1 MKLWDKGAP
10 LDKQVGAFTVGE
22 DPALDAQLVT
32 YDCVASK
39 AHARMLA
46 GIGVLDGAELE
57 SLLAGLDEIIRVHQA
72 GKFVIRPE
80 DEDCHTAI
88 ENFLTERCGEAGK
101 KIHTARSRNDQ
112 VLTAMRLYEKNA
124 VADILTAIGDL
135 IEMIQ
140 QRRAADGAT
149 ALPGFTHTRKA
160 MPTTID
166 AWFEAYAES
175 LTDDMALLAA
185 VGQIIDQSPLG
196 SAAGFGVPTEIDR
209 QATADEL
216 GFARVQAT
224 NYCQNSRGKFEAML
238 IDAADQIM
246 MDLARMA
253 DDLILLSMPTFGFV
267 SLPAEL
273 CTGSSIMPQKQNP
286 DVLELVR
293 GSRGV
298 VAGASVTV
306 KTITAGLISG
316 YHRDLQLTKGP
327 IMRALSVTGQCLA
340 MMKLVF
346 EKLIVNAERCAAAMT
361 DELFA
366 TQRAY
371 DLVRQGVP
379 FREAYRRVAEDIG
392 L

>member
-10 LDKQVGAFTVGE
+10 LNKQVEAFTVGE
-22 DPALDAQLVT
+22 DPTLDAQLVR
-32 YDCVASK
+32 YDCAASK

-46 GIGVLDGAELE
+46 GIGVLDEGELE
-57 SLLAGLDEIIRVHQA
+57 SLLAGLDEIVRLHEA
-72 GKFVIRPE
+72 GEFTIRPE

-112 VLTAMRLYEKNA
+112 VLTAMRLYEKDA
-124 VADILTAIGDL
+124 VADILAAVDEL
-135 IEMIQ
+135 VEMIQ

-175 LTDDMALLAA
+175 LKDDKTLMAA

-196 SAAGFGVPTEIDR
+196 SAAGFGVPMEIDR

-224 NYCQNSRGKFEAML
+224 GYCQNSRGKFEAML
-238 IDAADQIM
+238 IDTADQIM

-253 DDLILLSMPTFGFV
+253 DDLILFSMPTFGFV
-267 SLPAEL
+267 LLPAEL

-286 DVLELVR
+286 DVLELIR

-298 VAGASVTV
+298 VAGAGAAV
-306 KTITAGLISG
+306 KTVTSGLISG

-327 IMRALSVTGQCLA
+327 IMRALSITGQCLA

-346 EKLIVNAERCAAAMT
+346 EKLTVNADRCSEAMT

-371 DLVRQGVP
+371 DLLRQGVP
-379 FREAYRRVAEDIG
+379 FREAYRRVAED
-392 L
+392 LS

>member
-10 LDKQVGAFTVGE
+10 LDKQVEAFTVGE
-22 DPALDAQLVT
+22 DPTLDAQLVR

-46 GIGVLDGAELE
+46 GIGVLDDAELE
-57 SLLAGLDEIIRVHQA
+57 SLLAGLDEIVRLHEA
-72 GKFVIRPE
+72 GEFTIRPE

-88 ENFLTERCGEAGK
+88 ENFLAERCGEAGK

-112 VLTAMRLYEKNA
+112 VLTAMRLYEKDA
-124 VADILTAIGDL
+124 VVDILAAVDEL
-135 IEMIQ
+135 VDMIQ
-140 QRRAADGAT
+140 QRRAADGET

-166 AWFEAYAES
+166 AWFEAYAAS
-175 LTDDMALLAA
+175 LRDDKTLLSA

-196 SAAGFGVPTEIDR
+196 SAAGFGVPMEIDR
-209 QATADEL
+209 QVTADEL

-253 DDLILLSMPTFGFV
+253 DDFVLFSMPTFGFV

-298 VAGASVTV
+298 AAGASVTV
-306 KTITAGLISG
+306 KTITAGLTSG
-316 YHRDLQLTKGP
+316 YHRDLQLTKAP
-327 IMRALSVTGQCLA
+327 IMRALSVTGQCLS

-346 EKLIVNAERCAAAMT
+346 EKLSVNVDRCSEAMT

-371 DLVRQGVP
+371 DLVREGVP
-379 FREAYRRVAEDIG
+379 FREAYRRVAED
-392 L
+392 LLT